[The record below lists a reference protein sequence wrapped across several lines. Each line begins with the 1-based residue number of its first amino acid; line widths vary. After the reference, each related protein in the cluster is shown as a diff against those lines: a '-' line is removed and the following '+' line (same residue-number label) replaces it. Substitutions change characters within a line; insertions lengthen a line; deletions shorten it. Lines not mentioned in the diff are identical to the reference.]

1 MQNLLTVLIPTH
13 NRPEH
18 FRRSMSFFAANVKD
32 ANFLIADSSD
42 DLIFEANA
50 VSIQPVALL
59 NKVEHLDCRGQP
71 ILDKLINALLIVKT
85 PFVVVCGD
93 DDFLNYRQAVECAAF
108 LNTHDDY
115 SHAHGRIVTFWK
127 DKAGGKINLQEYLQM
142 SNEEELIER
151 LLKHYDRYLNNFY
164 SVHRTSYFLSNIQK
178 VTSLDMG
185 RGLREKALA
194 ALDICQG
201 KRKMFGELF
210 LLRQKGHTGV
220 DEKGA
225 RTLPDD
231 PQDPNY
237 FNVIGHG
244 YQVYE
249 KLISD
254 ALESEGNIAATHKR
268 IIMERM
274 AADFEKW
281 KKKKQSRKNSNN
293 FVKRYM
299 SLIWNKVKQAQQ
311 NYKITNSLNTED
323 REFLDQA
330 STSVSDSKRA

>member
-13 NRPEH
+13 NRPKH
-18 FRRSMSFFAANVKD
+18 FRKSMSFFAANAKD
-32 ANFLIADSSD
+32 ANLLIADSSD

-50 VSIQPVALL
+50 ESIQRASSL
-59 NKVEHLDCRGQP
+59 NRVKHFDCRGQS

-85 PFVVVCGD
+85 PFFVICGD
-93 DDFLNYRQAVECAAF
+93 DDFLNYRQAVECAEF
-108 LNTHDDY
+108 LNTHNDY
-115 SHAHGRIVTFWK
+115 SHAHGRILTFWK
-127 DKAGGKINLQEYLQM
+127 DEAGERINLKEYLQM

-151 LLKHYDRYLNNFY
+151 LLKHYDCYRNNFY
-164 SVHRTSYFLSNIQK
+164 SVHRTSYFLCNIQK
-178 VTSLDMG
+178 VTSLDIG

-249 KLISD
+249 NFISD
-254 ALESEGNIAATHKR
+254 TLESEGNIEISNKR
-268 IIMERM
+268 MILERL
-274 AADFEKW
+274 ASDFDKW
-281 KKKKQSRKNSNN
+281 KKKKQTRENNNN
-293 FVKRYM
+293 FIQRYM

-311 NYKITNSLNTED
+311 NYRIPHSLNNAD

-330 STSVSDSKRA
+330 STFVFDRERV